1 MAEQSEL
8 QSQDPIELQGMGSNS
23 RSEQGGED
31 SDSFALRQ
39 AGKTPVLRV
48 SPGLSIIISV

>member
-23 RSEQGGED
+23 RSSQGGED

-48 SPGLSIIISV
+48 SPGLSIILAV